1 MLPITQLYPILLALC
16 LNLII
21 FHYRGGEI
29 CDVDLG
35 RSYLRDCALNWHV
48 GAEKWVILSSLLS
61 SPILSSAFLALSL
74 CRTSTYR
81 HFRLRGW
88 LRHEN
93 LWAIK
98 ATFYGSY
105 PTKEKY
111 SNNSQSNHLNS
122 RIQSCMWL
130 VATILGGAH
139 NPCPF
144 QSQTDTSSLFSF
156 IGTHFEGGVCWGK
169 DEEGEGKKEGEGGG
183 TRKIRTF
190 LPPLEAFLTAGRMVE
205 LQTAS
210 WHGCITS

>member
-1 MLPITQLYPILLALC
+1 
-16 LNLII
+16 
-21 FHYRGGEI
+21 
-29 CDVDLG
+29 
-35 RSYLRDCALNWHV
+35 
-48 GAEKWVILSSLLS
+48 
-61 SPILSSAFLALSL
+61 
-74 CRTSTYR
+74 
-81 HFRLRGW
+81 
-88 LRHEN
+88 
-93 LWAIK
+93 
-98 ATFYGSY
+98 
-105 PTKEKY
+105 
-111 SNNSQSNHLNS
+111 
-122 RIQSCMWL
+122 MWL